1 MCAQIK
7 GLEMQG
13 EDYHGLSRWA
23 VNAMARVSYEGGI
36 GIFTYIHLSAQG
48 GLVKMDQKEI

>member
-7 GLEMQG
+7 DLEMGGG

-23 VNAMARVSYEGGI
+23 VNAMARVS
-36 GIFTYIHLSAQG
+36 
-48 GLVKMDQKEI
+48 